1 MKALAAIMLVVTVV
15 CSACTKDP
23 ENGGNGGNNG
33 GGINSN
39 HEYVDLGLPS
49 GTLWATCNVGA
60 TTPEGSGYYFA
71 WGETTPKSN
80 YEWSSYLFCD
90 GSLMWSGGHDFMG
103 LTKYCNKTE
112 YGYNGFT
119 DNLTSLLPED
129 DAATANWGDD
139 WRTPSRIEWD
149 ELDAYCTATL
159 TTRNGVHGCLFT
171 GPNGDSLFLLAAGY
185 NGGNELL
192 YAGSKGH
199 YWSSSLNTYES
210 YEACGFL
217 FGSEYNN
224 WYQYTVDYDR
234 FLGFPVRPVRS
245 ARQN

>member
-112 YGYNGFT
+112 YGYNGIT

-129 DAATANWGDD
+129 DAATANWGNG
-139 WRTPSRIEWD
+139 WRIASETEWQ
-149 ELDAYCTATL
+149 ELLDNTTHL
-159 TTRNGVHGCLFT
+159 WMTRNGV
-171 GPNGDSLFLLAAGY
+171 NGLIFIASNGASLFLPAAGY
-185 NGGNELL
+185 RDLSIYGGN
-192 YAGSKGH
+192 GN
-199 YWSSSLNTYES
+199 YWSSSLRTGYPGDARCLYFSSGDCYVSNS
-210 YEACGFL
+210 YRSDGF
-217 FGSEYNN
+217 S
-224 WYQYTVDYDR
+224 
-234 FLGFPVRPVRS
+234 VRPVCS